1 LHIQIN
7 KEADILSDKLLLI
20 VGAGP
25 GISSNTAKKFG
36 KEGFKVALISRSLDS
51 LLKYENE
58 LKNDGIEAEGFP
70 GDASSAESLK
80 AAIDQVIKAHGKID
94 VLLYNAAA
102 GSPGKPTTI
111 NVDQLVNDFKISVAG
126 ALASVQA
133 VIPHMENGTILLTG
147 GGLALHPYADYAS
160 LAIGKAG
167 IRNLAYSLHQELS
180 PKGIYV
186 GTLTINGFVQEGT
199 YFSAE
204 NIANA
209 FYDMYVNRTETEII
223 YEEK

>member
-1 LHIQIN
+1 MSEKI
-7 KEADILSDKLLLI
+7 LLI

-25 GISSNTAKKFG
+25 GISLNTAKKFG
-36 KEGFKVALISRSLDS
+36 KEGFNVALISRSMDS
-51 LLKYENE
+51 LQKYESE
-58 LKNDGIEAEGFP
+58 LKDDGIAAKGFP
-70 GDASSAESLK
+70 GDVSSVESLK
-80 AAIDQVIKAHGKID
+80 TAIDAVIKTYGKID

-102 GSPGKPTTI
+102 GRPGKPTTLSM
-111 NVDQLVNDFKISVAG
+111 DQLVEDFKINVAG
-126 ALASVQA
+126 ALTSVKE

-167 IRNLAYSLHQELS
+167 IRNLANSLHQELS

-199 YFSAE
+199 YYSAE
-204 NIANA
+204 NIAKA
-209 FYDMYVNRTETEII
+209 FYSMYEKQTETEMIF
-223 YEEK
+223 EEK

>member
-1 LHIQIN
+1 MSEKI
-7 KEADILSDKLLLI
+7 LLI

-25 GISSNTAKKFG
+25 GISLNTARKFG
-36 KEGFKVALISRSLDS
+36 KEGFKVALISRSKES
-51 LLKYENE
+51 LQKYESE
-58 LKNDGIEAEGFP
+58 LKNEGIEAKGFP
-70 GDASSAESLK
+70 GDVSSVESLK
-80 AAIDQVIKAHGKID
+80 TAIESVIKAYGKIE

-102 GSPGKPTTI
+102 GRPGKPTTLSAG
-111 NVDQLVNDFKISVAG
+111 QLVEDFKISVAG
-126 ALASVQA
+126 ALTSVKEVVPYMQ
-133 VIPHMENGTILLTG
+133 NGTILLTG

-199 YFSAE
+199 FYSAE
-204 NIANA
+204 NIAKA
-209 FYDMYVNRTETEII
+209 FYGMYENQTETEMI

>member
-1 LHIQIN
+1 MSEKI
-7 KEADILSDKLLLI
+7 LLI

-25 GISSNTAKKFG
+25 GISLNTARKFG
-36 KEGFKVALISRSLDS
+36 KEGFNVALISRNMESLQ
-51 LLKYENE
+51 KYENK
-58 LKNDGIEAEGFP
+58 LKNDGIAAKGFP
-70 GDASSAESLK
+70 GDISSVESLK
-80 AAIDQVIKAHGKID
+80 TAINAVIQTYGKID

-102 GSPGKPTTI
+102 GRPGKPTTLS
-111 NVDQLVNDFKISVAG
+111 VGQLVEDFKISVAG
-126 ALASVQA
+126 ALTSVKE

-186 GTLTINGFVQEGT
+186 GTLTINGFVQEGS
-199 YFSAE
+199 YFSPE
-204 NIANA
+204 NIANT
-209 FYDMYVNRTETEII
+209 FYSMYENQTGTEII
-223 YEEK
+223 FGEK

>member
-1 LHIQIN
+1 MSGKI
-7 KEADILSDKLLLI
+7 LLI

-25 GISSNTAKKFG
+25 GISLNTARKFG
-36 KEGFKVALISRSLDS
+36 KEGFNVALISRSMES
-51 LLKYENE
+51 LKKYENE
-58 LKNDGIEAEGFP
+58 LKDDGIGAKGFP
-70 GDASSAESLK
+70 GDVSSVESLK
-80 AAIDQVIKAHGKID
+80 TAIDAVIKTYGKID

-102 GSPGKPTTI
+102 GRPGKPTTLS
-111 NVDQLVNDFKISVAG
+111 VDQLLEDFKISVAG
-126 ALASVQA
+126 ALTSVKE

-186 GTLTINGFVQEGT
+186 GTLTIKGFVQEGT
-199 YFSAE
+199 YFSPE
-204 NIANA
+204 NIANT
-209 FYDMYVNRTETEII
+209 FYSMYENQTETEIMF
-223 YEEK
+223 EEK

>member
-1 LHIQIN
+1 M
-7 KEADILSDKLLLI
+7 SDKLLLI

-25 GISSNTAKKFG
+25 GISLNTAKKFG

-51 LLKYENE
+51 LLKYVNE
-58 LKNDGIEAEGFP
+58 LKNDGIAAEGFT
-70 GDASSAESLK
+70 GDASSEESLK
-80 AAIDQVIKAHGKID
+80 TAIDQVIKTHGKID
-94 VLLYNAAA
+94 VLIYNAAA
-102 GSPGKPTTI
+102 GTPGKPTTLS
-111 NVDQLVNDFKISVAG
+111 VDQLVNDFKISVSG

-133 VIPHMENGTILLTG
+133 VIPHMEDGTILLTG
-147 GGLALHPYADYAS
+147 GGLAIQPYADYAS

-167 IRNLAYSLHQELS
+167 IRNLAYSLQQDLS

-186 GTLTINGFVQEGT
+186 GTLTIKGFVQEDT

-209 FYDMYVNRTETEII
+209 FYNMYVNRTETEVI

>member
-1 LHIQIN
+1 M
-7 KEADILSDKLLLI
+7 SDKLLLI

-25 GISSNTAKKFG
+25 GISLNTAKKFG

-51 LLKYENE
+51 LLKYVNE
-58 LKNDGIEAEGFP
+58 LKNDGIAAEGFT
-70 GDASSAESLK
+70 GDASSEESLK
-80 AAIDQVIKAHGKID
+80 TAIDQVIKTHGEID
-94 VLLYNAAA
+94 VLIYNAAA
-102 GSPGKPTTI
+102 GTPGKPTTLS
-111 NVDQLVNDFKISVAG
+111 VDQLVNDFKISVSG

-133 VIPHMENGTILLTG
+133 VIPHMEDGTILLTG
-147 GGLALHPYADYAS
+147 GGLAIQPYADYAS

-167 IRNLAYSLHQELS
+167 IRNLAYSLQQELS

-186 GTLTINGFVQEGT
+186 GTLTIKGFVQEDT

-209 FYDMYVNRTETEII
+209 FYNMYVNRTETEVI

>member
-1 LHIQIN
+1 MTEKI
-7 KEADILSDKLLLI
+7 LLI

-25 GISSNTAKKFG
+25 GISLNTARKFG
-36 KEGFKVALISRSLDS
+36 KEGFNVALISRNMESLQ
-51 LLKYENE
+51 KYENE
-58 LKNDGIEAEGFP
+58 LKNDGIAAKGFP
-70 GDASSAESLK
+70 GDVSSVESLK
-80 AAIDQVIKAHGKID
+80 TAIDAVIKTYGKID

-102 GSPGKPTTI
+102 GRPGKPTTLS
-111 NVDQLVNDFKISVAG
+111 VDQLVEDFKISVAG
-126 ALASVQA
+126 ALTSVKE

-186 GTLTINGFVQEGT
+186 GTLTIKGFVQEGT
-199 YFSAE
+199 YFSSE
-204 NIANA
+204 NIANT
-209 FYDMYVNRTETEII
+209 FYSMYENQTETEIM

>member
-1 LHIQIN
+1 MP
-7 KEADILSDKLLLI
+7 DKVLLI

-25 GISSNTAKKFG
+25 GISLNTARKFG
-36 KEGFKVALISRSLDS
+36 KEGFKIALISRSMEALQ
-51 LLKYENE
+51 KYQYE
-58 LKNDGIEAEGFP
+58 LKNDGIDAKGFP
-70 GDASSAESLK
+70 GDVSSVENLK
-80 AAIDQVIKAHGKID
+80 IAIDTVIKTFGKID
-94 VLLYNAAA
+94 VLLYNAAS
-102 GSPGKPTTI
+102 GRPGKPTTLS
-111 NVDQLVNDFKISVAG
+111 VEQLVEDFKISVAG
-126 ALASVQA
+126 ALTSVKE
-133 VIPHMENGTILLTG
+133 VIPHMINGTILLTG

-186 GTLTINGFVQEGT
+186 GTLTIKGFVQEGT
-199 YFSAE
+199 YYSAE

-209 FYDMYVNRTETEII
+209 FYSMYENQTKTEII

>member
-1 LHIQIN
+1 MSEKI
-7 KEADILSDKLLLI
+7 LLI

-25 GISSNTAKKFG
+25 GISLNTARKFG
-36 KEGFKVALISRSLDS
+36 KEGFKVALISRSMES
-51 LLKYENE
+51 LQKYEYE
-58 LKNDGIEAEGFP
+58 LKNEGIEAKGFP
-70 GDASSAESLK
+70 GDVSSVESLK
-80 AAIDQVIKAHGKID
+80 TAIEKVIKTYGKID

-102 GSPGKPTTI
+102 GTPGKPTTLR
-111 NVDQLVNDFKISVAG
+111 VDQLVEDFKISVAG
-126 ALASVQA
+126 ALTSVKE
-133 VIPHMENGTILLTG
+133 VIPYMQNGTILLTG

-167 IRNLAYSLHQELS
+167 IRSLAYSLHQELS

-199 YFSAE
+199 YYSAE
-204 NIANA
+204 NIAKT
-209 FYDMYVNRTETEII
+209 FYSMYESQSETEII